1 MKNKNFFSKNSLVS
15 MLILSVLTGLLSG
28 VVGSILVKS
37 YFEKNYYD
45 VPLFGEIDLSQND
58 IERKLIIT
66 NPKKVVVNQNE
77 GVGNAI
83 NLATDSIVGIFEK
96 KKLIAVDS
104 PVINLNYYYNL
115 NNSVG
120 QGLVV
125 TSDGWVISCFAPEGI
140 KSNQGGLPNYIVI
153 TKDKEILEIDKFIK
167 DALTGFNFLHV
178 NNINLTPKK
187 FINADNLETGELF
200 VAVNWQRQG
209 WLTNYVGRYSN
220 TSLVKYSDDLSDRLI
235 LAEAVPDNFQCSFLF
250 NLSGEAIGLID
261 EDGYGVPFD
270 YLYGAIN
277 SILEYGDIKR
287 ATLGVNY
294 VNIEN
299 LTSIDQ
305 AAESIPKQGAVI
317 FKALNGVAVVAG
329 SSASKAGLA
338 EGDVILSIDGV
349 KISRENDLVDIL
361 QNYFSGDEV
370 SVEFWR
376 SGQTDNV
383 MIKL

>member
-1 MKNKNFFSKNSLVS
+1 
-15 MLILSVLTGLLSG
+15 
-28 VVGSILVKS
+28 
-37 YFEKNYYD
+37 
-45 VPLFGEIDLSQND
+45 
-58 IERKLIIT
+58 
-66 NPKKVVVNQNE
+66 
-77 GVGNAI
+77 
-83 NLATDSIVGIFEK
+83 
-96 KKLIAVDS
+96 
-104 PVINLNYYYNL
+104 
-115 NNSVG
+115 
-120 QGLVV
+120 
-125 TSDGWVISCFAPEGI
+125 
-140 KSNQGGLPNYIVI
+140 
-153 TKDKEILEIDKFIK
+153 
-167 DALTGFNFLHV
+167 
-178 NNINLTPKK
+178 
-187 FINADNLETGELF
+187 
-200 VAVNWQRQG
+200 
-209 WLTNYVGRYSN
+209 
-220 TSLVKYSDDLSDRLI
+220 LI

>member
-1 MKNKNFFSKNSLVS
+1 MVINFMKNKNFFSKNSLVS

-187 FINADNLETGELF
+187 FINADNLETGE
-200 VAVNWQRQG
+200 
-209 WLTNYVGRYSN
+209 
-220 TSLVKYSDDLSDRLI
+220 
-235 LAEAVPDNFQCSFLF
+235 
-250 NLSGEAIGLID
+250 
-261 EDGYGVPFD
+261 
-270 YLYGAIN
+270 
-277 SILEYGDIKR
+277 
-287 ATLGVNY
+287 
-294 VNIEN
+294 
-299 LTSIDQ
+299 
-305 AAESIPKQGAVI
+305 
-317 FKALNGVAVVAG
+317 
-329 SSASKAGLA
+329 
-338 EGDVILSIDGV
+338 
-349 KISRENDLVDIL
+349 
-361 QNYFSGDEV
+361 
-370 SVEFWR
+370 
-376 SGQTDNV
+376 
-383 MIKL
+383 